1 MCHGQLGYLVY
12 VGDRPMVDR
21 EGGPMKVFVAGATGA
36 IGTELVP
43 QLAAAGH
50 DVIGTTR
57 SSAKADMLRALGA
70 RPVVADALDPDAV
83 ARAVAE
89 TEPEVIVHQLTALKG
104 EPGLRD
110 MRNPERFGAMTN
122 RLRTEGTDHLL
133 AAGRAVGIRRFIA
146 QSIVSIGTYARTG
159 GPVKTESDPLDL
171 DLPAKGRSGADA
183 LRYLEDAVT
192 GIDWAEGLVLRYGA
206 FYGPGTGLSADPE
219 ALLTKAIRK
228 RRFPIIGDGGGI
240 WSWVH
245 IEDAASATVAA
256 VDNGGPGIYNIV
268 DDEPAPVREW
278 LPVLAEQLGAKK
290 PMRVP
295 RFVVRLLAGEAP
307 VLMMTEMRGASNA
320 KAKSELGWQP
330 RWSTWRIGFAKG
342 LGE

>member
-1 MCHGQLGYLVY
+1 MN
-12 VGDRPMVDR
+12 
-21 EGGPMKVFVAGATGA
+21 VFVAGATGA
-36 IGTELVP
+36 IGTQLVP

-50 DVIGTTR
+50 DVIGMTR
-57 SSAKADMLRALGA
+57 SSAKADILRALGA

-104 EPGLRD
+104 ELGLRD
-110 MRNPERFGAMTN
+110 MRHPDRFGAMTN

-146 QSIVSIGTYARTG
+146 QGIVSIGTYARTG
-159 GPVKTESDPLDL
+159 GPVKTEDDPADL

-183 LRYLEDAVT
+183 MRYLEDAVN

-206 FYGPGTGLSADPE
+206 FYGPGTGVGADPE

-240 WSWVH
+240 WSFVH
-245 IEDAASATVAA
+245 IEDAAGATVAA
-256 VDNGGPGIYNIV
+256 VDNGGPGIYNVV

-278 LPVLAEQLGAKK
+278 LPFLAEQVGAKK
-290 PMRVP
+290 PMRIP

-307 VLMMTEMRGASNA
+307 VLLMTEARGGSNA

-330 RWSTWRIGFAKG
+330 RWSTWRAGFAKG
-342 LGE
+342 LGDTGVTEPRTPLEGRNP